1 MVLRRTT
8 YFLATLLCLTSCT
21 ATLPLPTPPQQQN
34 LIPEIFDPFVATNN
48 ENDPYP
54 FVGSIHR
61 EDGSLIGG
69 GVLIAPDVVL
79 TAGHCIDNKKID
91 SVYFGE
97 MCVPVSSTLL
107 HPEYEMYGR
116 PVNDIGIIFLEYP
129 VDINPISLHN
139 NRVLWRFSD
148 ITVIGYSFGYKK
160 YSKPSVFQ
168 YYGTILEDINEIK
181 FLPRRATIWFGD
193 SGGAVIATL
202 EGEER
207 LVGIITSFLTD
218 EFGIVECS
226 ATRIKFYRGW
236 IEEVLNEQGLDGRG
250 SRMGEQ

>member
-1 MVLRRTT
+1 MALRRTA

-21 ATLPLPTPPQQQN
+21 ATLPAPPPQQQST
-34 LIPEIFDPFVATNN
+34 PEVFSPFVSVN

-54 FVGSIHR
+54 FVGSLHR
-61 EDGSLIGG
+61 EDGSLVGG

-91 SVYFGE
+91 AVHFGE
-97 MCVPVSSTLL
+97 IYVPVSSTVL
-107 HPEYEMYGR
+107 HPEYKMYGR
-116 PVNDIGIIFLEYP
+116 VANDIGIILLECP
-129 VDINPISLHN
+129 VDISPVPLHN

-148 ITVIGYSFGYKK
+148 ITIVGYSFGYKK
-160 YSKPSVFQ
+160 YSKPGVFQ
-168 YYGTILEDINEIK
+168 YYGTVLEEINQIK
-181 FLPRRATIWFGD
+181 FLPRQASIWFGD

-202 EGEER
+202 GGEEK

-226 ATRIKFYRGW
+226 ATRIRFYEGW
-236 IEEVLNEQGLDGRG
+236 IEEVLNGQRLDGQCI
-250 SRMGEQ
+250 RMGEQ